1 MYEIDL
7 HFMCSETALKLFIE
21 KYNNIYRSGYRGEI
35 KIIHGYGSSS
45 LNSTDII
52 RQRIRSFL
60 LRNKENLKMRID
72 INQGV
77 TYVTPI
83 KILPYKFKKWFFY
96 SKF

>member
-60 LRNKENLKMRID
+60 LRNKENLKSLS
-72 INQGV
+72 
-77 TYVTPI
+77 TEKKTF
-83 KILPYKFKKWFFY
+83 KIQFEKNKFDAC
-96 SKF
+96 S